1 MLQAGGMLAMLKGL
15 KIPQAGTHHVGLD
28 DAHNITKVL
37 QRMLSHGAIVDISAK
52 RKASDPKS
60 VKWMFRYRVK

>member
-1 MLQAGGMLAMLKGL
+1 VLQAGGMLAMLKGL
-15 KIPQAGTHHVGLD
+15 KIPQTGTHHVGLD

-37 QRMLSHGAIVDISAK
+37 QRMLAHGAIVDISAK